1 MDSISS
7 VLKELDI
14 LKQINED
21 LPNKY
26 ELKKYEFSTFEFG
39 NASVTCE
46 LKVKDCVSSKY
57 KTVNVSLNKVRVA
70 AKDTSKT
77 YKFYYLFSDGLFCW
91 DFNWDQV
98 QIGIGG
104 RSDKYRRE
112 LKKFA
117 SVSRDHLNL
126 V

>member
-1 MDSISS
+1 MDSI
-7 VLKELDI
+7 KEIDI
-14 LKQINED
+14 LKKINED

-26 ELKKYEFSTFEFG
+26 QLKKYEFSTFEFG

-46 LKVKDCVSSKY
+46 LKAKDCASGKF
-57 KTVNVSLNKVRVA
+57 KTVNVSLNKIRTA

-77 YKFYYLFSDGLFCW
+77 YKFYYLFNDGLFCW
-91 DFNWDQV
+91 DFDGSQV

-104 RSDKYRRE
+104 RSDKHRRE

-117 SVSRDHLNL
+117 SVSMEHLIL
-126 V
+126 VT